1 MGFFSLFNS
10 FPHGPRGYARQA
22 KPYSQSAESAAQAV
36 NFFTSIKYCFALLIE
51 NDLQKPAS
59 PLQGF
64 LSLRSNPGLRPLCG
78 LRPGLCNAALSALGV
93 GLLSLT
99 HMSPGAGRWYCQVA
113 EQF

>member
-1 MGFFSLFNS
+1 MRVKLSRIPKALKARRSKAQGE
-10 FPHGPRGYARQA
+10 GPRAVCSFTLVLGWDSV
-22 KPYSQSAESAAQAV
+22 KPCKGRHRLQ

-78 LRPGLCNAALSALGV
+78 LRRGFAMPRFQRLG
-93 GLLSLT
+93 
-99 HMSPGAGRWYCQVA
+99 
-113 EQF
+113 